1 MQAARRKESYE
12 DDLEGKGPR
21 GTVGALI
28 RAPPSPRPH
37 PCNLGMLLY
46 KSKGAWPCLD
56 TGSRDR
62 DIILDYP
69 VGPMSSQGFLQGGG
83 CGGGDLVM
91 EARGWSEGRRGGSP
105 GTQVAPW
112 VLEIQGNRL
121 TPVAPRRNA
130 ALPTP
135 GFSTSDLLTSGAA
148 REWTDVCRRTPRS
161 VCGNAARRGLSF
173 LHALCSLPALA

>member
-1 MQAARRKESYE
+1 MLGHWVSRQGHYPGLSGGSNVLTRVLTGGRR
-12 DDLEGKGPR
+12 R
-21 GTVGALI
+21 G
-28 RAPPSPRPH
+28 R
-37 PCNLGMLLY
+37 
-46 KSKGAWPCLD
+46 
-56 TGSRDR
+56 
-62 DIILDYP
+62 
-69 VGPMSSQGFLQGGG
+69 
-83 CGGGDLVM
+83 DLVM

-148 REWTDVCRRTPRS
+148 RE
-161 VCGNAARRGLSF
+161 
-173 LHALCSLPALA
+173 

>member
-1 MQAARRKESYE
+1 M
-12 DDLEGKGPR
+12 
-21 GTVGALI
+21 
-28 RAPPSPRPH
+28 
-37 PCNLGMLLY
+37 
-46 KSKGAWPCLD
+46 
-56 TGSRDR
+56 
-62 DIILDYP
+62 
-69 VGPMSSQGFLQGGG
+69 
-83 CGGGDLVM
+83 VM

-105 GTQVAPW
+105 GTQVAPR

-173 LHALCSLPALA
+173 LHALCSLPALAQLSPPHESLRSPLLGSCFKLCYDSHLLFPCVLMHPVTRPSLAFAGGLPGRRHPVFCLVLCPGISTGPGKQQSVHSRFWN